1 MDMSG
6 EYRIPAPREVVWKA
20 LNDPD
25 VLRRSIPGCEEVV
38 AKSADEL
45 EATVSAAVGPVK
57 ARFKGKVKLM
67 DLNPPVSYRL
77 VGEGSGGPAGFAKG
91 EAAVR
96 LAQDGDFTVLSFD
109 AKAQIGGKLAQIGS
123 RLIDGTARKMA
134 DEFFSRFCE
143 IAAGARAAEVQ
154 AVKPAAAAAAAG
166 GGGGLSPLVWVGGL
180 IVAGLVVLGL
190 LLAYG

>member
-6 EYRIPAPREVVWKA
+6 EYRIPASREAVWKA

-38 AKSADEL
+38 AITPEEL
-45 EATVSAAVGPVK
+45 QATVAAAVGPVK
-57 ARFKGKVKLM
+57 ARFKGKVRLM
-67 DLNPPVSYRL
+67 DLNPPASYRL

-96 LAQDGDFTVLSFD
+96 LAADGDFTVLSFD

-123 RLIDGTARKMA
+123 RLIEGTARKMA
-134 DEFFSRFCE
+134 DEFFSRFAE
-143 IAAGARAAEVQ
+143 IAAGARAGEVQ
-154 AVKPAAAAAAAG
+154 AVKPAAPAKAAAAG
-166 GGGGLSPLVWVGGL
+166 GGLPPMVWIGGLVAVG
-180 IVAGLVVLGL
+180 IVVLGL
-190 LLAYG
+190 LLVYG